1 MQHYMEGQNFDIG
14 EHSRVEKGWTGYL
27 GDLLHGCYT
36 NLFVGWFSDGTFDE
50 LGLMS
55 LLPVFFFLSYSFI
68 LS

>member
-1 MQHYMEGQNFDIG
+1 MQHYMEGQNFETG
-14 EHSRVEKGWTGYL
+14 EHSRVKKGGTGYL
-27 GDLLHGCYT
+27 GHLLHGCYT

-55 LLPVFFFLSYSFI
+55 LMPVFFFSPYSFI